1 MLEYFINNGYF
12 LLFCT
17 ITTVVLFGMIL
28 YYWQKK
34 ILDSNNDTVTLKII
48 KIIVNAIYIPI
59 ILFLTLFILCHPNS
73 YILKYLEKDVVQKIR
88 DIHTISHIW
97 LFWMFIARITNNI
110 KNIIV
115 KKDKDDTR
123 VTLFMAFF
131 TIISFL
137 AYTIMAFSI
146 LQKIG
151 LKVKS
156 IVQLLGGPTFIVGF
170 AAKELISN
178 YISGLILL
186 MNNEFKKN
194 DKVEFVN
201 NNKIE
206 GTIIH
211 IDIKTTTIQTIKND
225 LMYIP
230 NSLIVNSLVIKKKDP
245 KNSVENIEVF
255 VEENNYPIINTLCE
269 EIKTMILNSNI
280 KYIDTKNINVFC
292 TQMIKTLKYKID
304 ITLKLNTTNNDEI
317 KKIKQQILTKTLPLI
332 HSQEHKKSI

>member
-1 MLEYFINNGYF
+1 MLEYFINNGYI

-17 ITTVVLFGMIL
+17 ITAIVLFGMAL

-34 ILDSNNDTVTLKII
+34 ILDSNNDKIIIKII
-48 KIIVNAIYIPI
+48 KIFVNAIYIPI
-59 ILFLTLFILCHPNS
+59 ILFLTLFVLCYPDN
-73 YILKYLEKDVVQKIR
+73 YILTYLDAEVVKKIR

-110 KNIIV
+110 KNIVV
-115 KKDKDDTR
+115 KKNTDGTK

-151 LKVKS
+151 LKIKG
-156 IVQLLGGPTFIVGF
+156 IVQLLGGPTFIIGF

-186 MNNEFKKN
+186 MNNEFRKN
-194 DKVEFVN
+194 DKVEFVS
-201 NNKIE
+201 NKIE

-211 IDIKTTTIQTIKND
+211 IDIKTTKIQTIKNEII
-225 LMYIP
+225 YVP

-245 KNSVENIEVF
+245 KTSTENVEVF
-255 VEENNYPIINTLCE
+255 VEKDNYPIINTLCKD
-269 EIKTMILNSNI
+269 IKQIIINANI
-280 KYIDTKNINVFC
+280 RNVKNDSITVFC
-292 TQMIKTLKYKID
+292 TQMAKTLQCKID
-304 ITLKLNTTNNDEI
+304 ITFKLNTVKSDEI
-317 KKIKQQILTKTLPLI
+317 KKIKQQILTETLNVI
-332 HSQEHKKSI
+332 NSYKHKALS